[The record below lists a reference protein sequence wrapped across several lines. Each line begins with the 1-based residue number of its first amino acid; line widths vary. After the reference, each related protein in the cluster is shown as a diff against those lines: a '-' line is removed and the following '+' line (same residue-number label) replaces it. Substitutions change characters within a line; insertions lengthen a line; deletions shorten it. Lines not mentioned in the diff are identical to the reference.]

1 MSVCVS
7 TGRACV
13 CWEKKMLYFDLIGQ
27 KNGGYNSSAG
37 KIHGPGSVG
46 PIDRERTQPLAPRW
60 THGAQLFLLH
70 EREIVWPCGPA
81 VLVDSYQPC
90 RLPWP
95 ARRRLSAAA
104 LRGCPDGDVNP
115 HPRVHGSP
123 IMNASWLQRLVTST
137 LRGAPLPS
145 MLHASTWFCPLLHL
159 SWWTRSIL
167 FGVLFNRSADP
178 SLGGVWFRD

>member
-60 THGAQLFLLH
+60 THRAQLFLLH
-70 EREIVWPCGPA
+70 ERENVCSCGPGGLLPA
-81 VLVDSYQPC
+81 MPSSLAGAAAPIGGRVAGLSRWRRQSPPESSWIADNECLMAAEAGDVDSARCSSAEYAPC
-90 RLPWP
+90 LHVILSPS
-95 ARRRLSAAA
+95 ALDLMNQIDFIRR
-104 LRGCPDGDVNP
+104 V
-115 HPRVHGSP
+115 V
-123 IMNASWLQRLVTST
+123 
-137 LRGAPLPS
+137 
-145 MLHASTWFCPLLHL
+145 
-159 SWWTRSIL
+159 
-167 FGVLFNRSADP
+167 
-178 SLGGVWFRD
+178 